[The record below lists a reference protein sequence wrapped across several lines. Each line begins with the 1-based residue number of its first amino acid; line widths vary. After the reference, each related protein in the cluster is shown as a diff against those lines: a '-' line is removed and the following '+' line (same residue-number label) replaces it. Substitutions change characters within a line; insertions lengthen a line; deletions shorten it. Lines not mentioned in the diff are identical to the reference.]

1 MIKEVSLPKIS
12 ENVDSGDVVKVL
24 VKVGDSIDVEQSI
37 AELETDKAT
46 FEVPSPIK
54 GKVAEVSIKEGDKVK
69 TGQLLIKVDTE

>member
-12 ENVDSGDVVKVL
+12 ENVDSGDIVKVL
-24 VKVGDSIDVEQSI
+24 VKVGDFIDVEQSI

-46 FEVPSPIK
+46 FEVPSPVKGRIK
-54 GKVAEVSIKEGDKVK
+54 EISIKEGDKVK